1 MSLKST
7 TTRRLIK
14 SEDLNHHKTL
24 FAGRCAE
31 WFVESSFIVVAT
43 HIPPKAVV
51 CLKIHGMEFLHPIY
65 AGDVLTFE
73 SKIVS
78 NGRSKLTTFT
88 RVYKDNTPDVTFC
101 DGFATFVHVDEQ
113 TIPKPHGI
121 VIEPKTPEEIR
132 LYEEA
137 RSLTLA
143 SKKKK
148 E

>member
-1 MSLKST
+1 MNLNSII
-7 TTRRLIK
+7 TRRLVK

-43 HIPPKAVV
+43 YIPPKEVV
-51 CLKIHGMEFLHPIY
+51 CLKVHGMEFLHPVH

-73 SKIVS
+73 SKIVA
-78 NGRSKLTTFT
+78 NGKSTLTTFT
-88 RVYKDNTPDVTFC
+88 RVYKDNTKDITFC
-101 DGFATFVHVDEQ
+101 EGFATFVHVDDN

-121 VIEPKTPEEIR
+121 IIQPETPEDVS

-137 RSLTLA
+137 KKLVLA
-143 SKKKK
+143 SKNKKI
-148 E
+148 

>member
-1 MSLKST
+1 MNLKSII
-7 TTRRLIK
+7 TRRLVK

-43 HIPPKAVV
+43 YIPPKEVV
-51 CLKIHGMEFLHPIY
+51 CLKVHGMEFLHPVHV
-65 AGDVLTFE
+65 GDVLTFE
-73 SKIVS
+73 SKIAS
-78 NGRSKLTTFT
+78 NGKSTLTTHT
-88 RVYKDNTPDVTFC
+88 RVYKDSTPDTTFC
-101 DGFATFVHVDEQ
+101 EGFATFVHVDEN

-121 VIEPKTPEEIR
+121 IINPETEEEIR

-137 RSLTLA
+137 QKLVLV

-148 E
+148 